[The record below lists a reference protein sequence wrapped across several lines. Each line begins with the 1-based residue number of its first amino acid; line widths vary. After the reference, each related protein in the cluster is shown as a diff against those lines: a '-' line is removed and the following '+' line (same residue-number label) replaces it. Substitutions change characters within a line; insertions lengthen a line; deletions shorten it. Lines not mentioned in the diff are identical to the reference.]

1 MKFFLNK
8 PATLILTFL
17 LVFMASTPVF
27 AAIHSNDY
35 ESHWAEETIQSA
47 ISSGIAEGYLDGSF
61 KPDNA
66 ITRAEFSE
74 LVNNVF
80 SFTETAE
87 ILYMDVPSDA
97 WYYPVIEKAK
107 AAGYIEGYTDGTI
120 KPDGKITRQEV
131 AVIIS
136 RLKSLTTDSATLSFN
151 DTTSIASWSEQSV
164 IGVANAELMI
174 GYPNG
179 TFKPIEPITRAE
191 ALVSITRAFDYK
203 TTEIVEDDTDVT
215 SVDATDVISVDN
227 SDNTSEDDTDDT
239 PVDAIN
245 VSKTAMTLTEGGP
258 TGEIIATI
266 TPLDAINQEVIWT
279 SSDTSVAT
287 VENGIVT
294 PQAEGFALITAASSE
309 DETIIATTEVN
320 VIIENQAE
328 INTVNLGA
336 AGNYV
341 ILAKTGISTVPN
353 SVITGN
359 IGVSP
364 IDATALTGFSLTA
377 DASNEFSISDQV
389 TGKVY
394 AADNASPTPS
404 NLTTA
409 ISDMETAYTD
419 AAGRATNYTELYSGD
434 ISGKTLTAGVYK
446 WGTGVLITSDVILD
460 GNSNDVWI
468 FQIGEGITQA
478 SGTKIILTGGAQAK
492 NIFWQTAETVSIGT
506 GSHFEGNILS
516 MTNITLGTNA
526 SVTGRL
532 LAQTAVTLDV
542 STVVAP

>member
-97 WYYPVIEKAK
+97 WYSPVIEKAK

>member
-1 MKFFLNK
+1 MKNVLNK
-8 PATLILTFL
+8 PVTLILSFL

-27 AAIHSNDY
+27 AAMPSNDY
-35 ESHWAEETIQSA
+35 ESHWAKETIQLA

-87 ILYMDVPSDA
+87 ITYPDVPSDA
-97 WYYPVIEKAK
+97 WYSSVIEKAK
-107 AAGYIEGYTDGTI
+107 AAGYIEGYSDGTI
-120 KPDGKITRQEV
+120 KPDGNITRQEV

-136 RLKSLTTDSATLSFN
+136 RLKSLTTESNTLSFS
-151 DTTSIASWSEQSV
+151 DATSIASWSEQPV
-164 IGVANAELMI
+164 IAVADAELMI
-174 GYPNG
+174 GYPDG
-179 TFKPIEPITRAE
+179 SFKPIEPITRAE
-191 ALVSITRAFDYK
+191 SLVSITRVFDY
-203 TTEIVEDDTDVT
+203 TTVEIVEDDTDVT
-215 SVDATDVISVDN
+215 PV
-227 SDNTSEDDTDDT
+227 DDTDVT
-239 PVDAIN
+239 PVDDTDVTLVDDIN
-245 VSKTAMTLTEGGP
+245 VSKTTMTLTEGGA
-258 TGEIIATI
+258 TGDITATI
-266 TPLDAINQEVIWT
+266 TPIDAINQDVIWT

-287 VENGIVT
+287 VEDGVVT
-294 PQAEGFALITAASSE
+294 PLAVGIAIITAASSE
-309 DETIIATTEVN
+309 DETITSTAEVT

-336 AGNYV
+336 AGDYV

-353 SVITGN
+353 SVITGD

-364 IDATALTGFSLTA
+364 IDATAITGFSLTA
-377 DASNEFSISDQV
+377 DASNEFSISDQI

-394 AADNASPTPS
+394 ASDYTSPTPS

-409 ISDMETAYTD
+409 ISNMETAYTD

-446 WGTGVLITSDVILD
+446 WGTGVLINSDVTLD
-460 GNSNDVWI
+460 GNSNDIWI

-478 SGTKIILTGGAQAK
+478 NGTKIILTGGAQAK

-506 GSHFEGNILS
+506 GSHFEGNILC

-526 SVTGRL
+526 SVIGRL